1 MRWCSLLNLWFS
13 SSSLRLSRSKASPFW
28 RPWTSSCLTASTGS
42 GTAVSSTEPSLNLEA
57 KTQQRVSEL
66 TCQHEDLWAVK
77 KEMFVMTFFFLL
89 CIGENVRT
97 AFRNTL
103 ETVGDTMKT
112 TKYSFLFWKKK
123 QEVQLRLHSNT
134 ASVLSW
140 QMTMTN
146 YDKHVSLV
154 FIDNTHT
161 HKRPL
166 ENSVW
171 P

>member
-66 TCQHEDLWAVK
+66 LVNMKICNVCNDLNL
-77 KEMFVMTFFFLL
+77 FFFYCVLVKMRL
-89 CIGENVRT
+89 IVVRT

-134 ASVLSW
+134 ASV
-140 QMTMTN
+140 
-146 YDKHVSLV
+146 VS
-154 FIDNTHT
+154 
-161 HKRPL
+161 
-166 ENSVW
+166 
-171 P
+171 